1 MSVREQYLRR
11 FAGRTEFVMGDEA
24 AALGAVFSG
33 CSFFGGYPITP
44 ASEIA
49 EVMARELPK
58 VGGYYVQFED
68 EIASISAIVGAAWC
82 GARSMTATSGPGFS
96 LMQEAVGYAV
106 MTETP
111 CVVIDVQRSGPS
123 TGQAT
128 KPAQGDIM
136 QARWGTHGDH
146 EIIAVCPWS
155 VQECFDLVR
164 DSFALSEKYRTPVI
178 ILMDGAVGHIREPLA
193 FPTYTDADIAP
204 RPRAKEGEPA
214 FGGTLVPP
222 MAQIGD
228 RLNVHITGSTHKPDG
243 IRDVSTKEVHEELVL
258 RLNAKITSAREELT
272 RLDVRHMDGA
282 RVAVVSL
289 GATARPALG
298 AVEAARADGQPAG
311 FIRLVNVWPF
321 PGPAIT
327 ELLAG
332 VDLVL
337 VPELNLGQLSRELE
351 RFANCPVRSLPKI
364 GGVVHT
370 VDEIHTALMEQ
381 MS

>member
-1 MSVREQYLRR
+1 MSAREQYLTRL
-11 FAGRTEFVMGDEA
+11 AGRTVFMMGDEA
-24 AALGAVFSG
+24 AAMGALFSG

-44 ASEIA
+44 ASEVA
-49 EVMARELPK
+49 EVMARELPR
-58 VGGYYVQFED
+58 VGGFYVQFED
-68 EIASISAIVGAAWC
+68 EIASISGIIGAAWS

-111 CVVIDVQRSGPS
+111 CVVVDVQRSGPS

-164 DSFALSEKYRTPVI
+164 DSFALSERYRTPVI
-178 ILMDGAVGHIREPLA
+178 VLMDGAVGHIREPL
-193 FPTYTDADIAP
+193 TYPAYSDDDIAP
-204 RPRAKEGEPA
+204 RPRAKEGELV
-214 FGGTLVPP
+214 FGGSLVPP

-228 RLNVHITGSTHKPDG
+228 RQNVHITGSTHKPDG

-258 RLNAKITSAREELT
+258 RLNEKITSARETLT
-272 RLDVRHMDGA
+272 RLDVRHMEGA

-298 AVEAARADGQPAG
+298 AVERARADGHPAG

-327 ELLAG
+327 ELLAD

-351 RFANCPVRSLPKI
+351 RFTSCPVRSLSKI
-364 GGVVHT
+364 GGVAHNMN
-370 VDEIHTALMEQ
+370 EIHTALMEQ
-381 MS
+381 MP